1 MLEPLAKYNFFTCRF
16 FSALDIKE
24 KQKPDILI
32 LTDLNEAVYTMIDP
46 FTEATQIQG
55 RFRNGFNSLTHIS
68 NVKIDLD
75 IMSKEAIDSMIE
87 EFEITHSC
95 LNDRLKQ
102 ATDKYRK
109 QAISKD
115 MESVKY
121 ADLLDEQGNINYFSV
136 DNLYNE
142 ERVKEYYKTKESLF
156 NAYNVTNHFNVT
168 DASVIE
174 LLGEDDLLTLRKAKT
189 DIEKRRLLTEQLRK
203 LYSNQDKVDISFYL
217 NILKKENQ
225 GAYTIDAF
233 QKIGKEGLE
242 KAGYKKGTI
251 DKAVK
256 EYDKMVHRFLPEVIQ
271 DIQSEFD
278 LNVWIEKEEI
288 RDRLEMIYKRH
299 NILYTVKLNTIK
311 DYFLVDETK
320 DKKPYKYILKV
331 LIKDFGIF

>member
-1 MLEPLAKYNFFTCRF
+1 
-16 FSALDIKE
+16 
-24 KQKPDILI
+24 
-32 LTDLNEAVYTMIDP
+32 MIDP
-46 FTEATQIQG
+46 FTEAIQIQG

-189 DIEKRRLLTEQLRK
+189 DIEKRRLLTKQLRK

-217 NILKKENQ
+217 NILRKEDQ
-225 GAYTIDAF
+225 GTYTIDAF

-256 EYDKMVHRFLPEVIQ
+256 EYDKMIHRFLPEVIK